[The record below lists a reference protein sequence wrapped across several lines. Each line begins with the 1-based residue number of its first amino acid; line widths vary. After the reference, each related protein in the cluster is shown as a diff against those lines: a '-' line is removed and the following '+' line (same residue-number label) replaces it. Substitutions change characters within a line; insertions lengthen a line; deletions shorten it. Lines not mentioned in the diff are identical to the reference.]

1 MKTYS
6 SKLVVILSLLL
17 IVACSNK
24 NAKPVITDVRET
36 EVIQEPKPLE
46 LADPTIFYWDNTY
59 YLYGTG
65 GDSNHGFLVYTSED
79 LINWEGPKGVNDGY
93 ALITGESYG
102 TKGFWAPQVF
112 QYNGK
117 LYMAYTANEQI
128 AIAESDSPLG
138 PFRQKNIAKI
148 SGGERQIDP
157 YIFIDDDGKIFL
169 YHVRLTEGNKLFV
182 AEMKEDLSDIK
193 PGTEKL
199 CIEAEQPWEDTQN
212 VEWKVTEGPTIL
224 KQKGNYYF
232 FYSANDFRNIDYAVG
247 YAIADNPYGPWI
259 KVDDNPIIHR
269 SQIGLNGSGHGDFF
283 KDKEGKWKYVFH
295 VHASDKEVAPRKTA
309 IIKGE
314 FVENA
319 SGPDK
324 MVMDYGS
331 VSYLESVF
339 LHIK

>member
-1 MKTYS
+1 MKTFS
-6 SKLVVILSLLL
+6 LKSGILICLLL
-17 IVACSNK
+17 IIACNNK
-24 NAKPVITDVRET
+24 AKNEQVNNDGKEITVSEH
-36 EVIQEPKPLE
+36 KPLE

-65 GDSNHGFLVYTSED
+65 GNSNHGFLVYTSDD

-93 ALITGESYG
+93 ALITGDSYG

-112 QYNGK
+112 QYNGRI
-117 LYMAYTANEQI
+117 YMAYTANEQV

-138 PFRQKNIAKI
+138 PFKQKTIAKI

-182 AEMKEDLSDIK
+182 AEMKDDLSDIK
-193 PGTEKL
+193 PDTEKL
-199 CIEAEQPWEDTQN
+199 CIEAEQPWEDTQD

-224 KQKGNYYF
+224 KQNGLYYF

-247 YAIADNPYGPWI
+247 YAIADNPYGPW
-259 KVDDNPIIHR
+259 KKAEDNPIIHR
-269 SQIGLNGSGHGDFF
+269 SQIGINGPGHGDFF
-283 KDKEGKWKYVFH
+283 KDKDGKWKYVFH
-295 VHASDKEVAPRKTA
+295 VHASGSEVSPRKTA
-309 IIKGE
+309 IIDGD
-314 FVENA
+314 FAGNA
-319 SGPDK
+319 SGCDK

-331 VSYLESVF
+331 VSYLNR
-339 LHIK
+339 